1 MPTIMSNV
9 LSTNVTPASL
19 LTLVLVAVVSVA
31 IKRRYFSPLSH
42 IPGPFLASVTRLWQ
56 VATLI
61 QGDSIGVFHKLH
73 QKHGPFVRV
82 APNEVSVC
90 HRDGPRKILLTALP
104 KDSWYRAGALPDYR
118 FQTTLSI
125 TDPKV
130 KVARAKQFMQ
140 GYSTSTLL
148 TFEHRIDKLYTQ
160 LFTWIDKFAADNKP
174 MDLDQFFSF
183 TAADITGE
191 LLFSKPFGFLEKG
204 YDIDKTLSR
213 SHAIVGIGTTAGY
226 FPWLSKLVANPFV
239 TWTGVLPFR
248 LVFVT
253 AMDAIAE
260 RHARK
265 VDTNDNDP
273 DILTLWLQALADGKV
288 TLRDVQGQTTLG
300 IVAGTD
306 AMSTGLQTFV
316 YHTMRHPTAWQR
328 CRDEVAALER
338 AKGRSLAKIVSFA
351 DAQEM
356 PYLQA
361 CIKEALRL
369 FGPLGTGLPRVVPE
383 GGTTIGDMAFPG
395 GTTVSIHP
403 YSMMRD
409 KNFWGPDAETFNPDR
424 WLKKDSAELDRFYM
438 PFGLGYSG
446 CPGINLAK
454 IQMSKMAASL
464 LRDYDIRQVNPKQE
478 WTYEAYF
485 NTLPHDWPVYV
496 KKVHQ

>member
-1 MPTIMSNV
+1 MSNV
-9 LSTNVTPASL
+9 LSTSLTPSSL
-19 LTLVLVAVVSVA
+19 LSLVLVAIMSIV
-31 IKRRYFSPLSH
+31 IRRRYFSPLSH
-42 IPGPFLASVTRLWQ
+42 IPGPFLASITRFWQ

-61 QGDSIGVFHKLH
+61 RGDSIGVIHALH

-90 HRDGPRKILLTALP
+90 HRDAPRKILLTALP

-125 TDPKV
+125 TDPKA

-140 GYSTSTLL
+140 GFSTSTLL
-148 TFEHRIDKLYTQ
+148 TFEHRIDKLFTQ
-160 LFTWIDKFAADNKP
+160 LLNWIDKFAADDNGKP
-174 MDLDQFFSF
+174 MNLDQFFSF

-204 YDIDKTLSR
+204 YDIDKTLAR
-213 SHAIVGIGTTAGY
+213 SHAIVGIGTATGY
-226 FPWLSKLVANPFV
+226 FPYLNKLVANPFV

-253 AMDAIAE
+253 AMDAIA
-260 RHARK
+260 ARRSRK
-265 VDTNDNDP
+265 TDTNDNDP

-288 TLRDVQGQTTLG
+288 TLRDVQAQTTLG

-316 YHTMRHPTAWQR
+316 YHTMRHPTAWRR
-328 CRDEVAALER
+328 CREEVVAHLEKSDR
-338 AKGRSLAKIVSFA
+338 PPTRIVPFA

-369 FGPLGTGLPRVVPE
+369 FGPLGTGLPRVALE
-383 GGTTIGDMAFPG
+383 GGTTIGDMTFPE
-395 GTTVSIHP
+395 GTTLAIHP

-409 KNFWGPDAETFNPDR
+409 KSFWGPDAEAFNPDR
-424 WLKKDSAELDRFYM
+424 WLKDDSVELERFYM
-438 PFGLGYSG
+438 PFGLGYGG

-454 IQMSKMAASL
+454 IQMSKLAASL
-464 LRDYDIRQVNPKQE
+464 VRDYDVRQVNPGQE
-478 WTYEAYF
+478 WSYEAYF

-496 KKVHQ
+496 KRLHQ